1 MLQRDAFAGWGEEIM
16 AIEPSAMRGFE
27 PRKRPRRGERSKA
40 EVAGMSIEW
49 EDGAARMGGVALI
62 QIEGPLS
69 RCAGWYSMGYDEIL
83 EAHDEAFRSDAR
95 ALLQVHHSPGGYV
108 SGLDGTEREIAEM
121 ARKAGKPLHAISADM
136 MYSASFRL
144 ACPASKRWITRAGG
158 AGSIGTIMSR
168 SDYTEANKLAGIRE
182 ERIASGECK
191 TDGDPD
197 VPITKAEIE
206 RIRERMTF
214 HNTLFVNAAAR
225 ATGLSTADVLG
236 QQAALYLGENAVRAR
251 LADGV
256 STLAECVARLEAE
269 TQVQGRAMVAVP
281 SGPRGQQQTAGNKH
295 MEMGMLAL
303 ALGLAADAKDQDV
316 TARASALV
324 GVDTKLRELTG
335 KGDPAAALAVI
346 DGWRESAAKLGEAN
360 KELAKIRDRE
370 ESSAHAALVSQGE
383 ASAQIV
389 PGNREKVLRNY
400 PTAAQLAAYLE
411 TAPAALP
418 SAGKGDTA
426 AHAGGTAGQGDTGA
440 QGGKGAGVP
449 KLDGKAYADLSY
461 AARAAWSKS
470 DPDNWAAAKAD
481 YDRAKGG

>member
-27 PRKRPRRGERSKA
+27 PRRRAKRGERTKA
-40 EVAGMSIEW
+40 EVAGMAIEW

-69 RCAGWYSMGYDEIL
+69 RCAGWWSMGYDEIL
-83 EAHDEAFRSDAR
+83 EAHDEACRSDAR
-95 ALLQVHHSPGGYV
+95 AGLQVMHSPGGYL
-108 SGLDGTEREIAEM
+108 SGLNETAKEIEAM
-121 ARKAGKPLHAISADM
+121 WRKAGKPLHSLAADLSCSA
-136 MYSASFRL
+136 AEWLSF
-144 ACPASKRWITRAGG
+144 CGSKRWITEAGTK
-158 AGSIGTIMSR
+158 GSVGVIVTR
-168 SDYTEANKLAGIRE
+168 PDVTKANELAGITYHQ
-182 ERIASGECK
+182 IASGEYK

-197 VPITKAEIE
+197 VAVTAAELARTKE
-206 RIRERMTF
+206 RVMF
-214 HNTLFVNAAAR
+214 HAGLFFDAGAR
-225 ATGLSTADVLG
+225 ATGLSVDEIRA
-236 QQAALYLGENAVRAR
+236 QKAALYLGQNAVTAR

-269 TQVQGRAMVAVP
+269 TATQGRAMVAVP
-281 SGPRGQQQTAGNKH
+281 NGPRGQQQTAGNKH

-335 KGDPAAALAVI
+335 KDGPAALAVI
-346 DGWRESAAKLGEAN
+346 EGWREGSAKLAEAN
-360 KELAKIRDRE
+360 KELATIRDRE
-370 ESSAHAALVSQGE
+370 EAAAYKALVKIGE
-383 ASAQIV
+383 DSAQIT
-389 PGNREKVLRNY
+389 PANRAKVIEKF
-400 PTAAQLAAYLE
+400 PTAATLSAYLE

-418 SAGKGDTA
+418 GQATAAITA
-426 AHAGGTAGQGDTGA
+426 AHKGGSAGATEAKTDA
-440 QGGKGAGVP
+440 VP

-481 YDRAKGG
+481 YDRTKGG

>member
-27 PRKRPRRGERSKA
+27 PRKRPRRGESSKA
-40 EVAGMSIEW
+40 EVAGMAVEW

-108 SGLDGTEREIAEM
+108 SGLDAAEQELVEM

-158 AGSIGTIMSR
+158 VGSIGTIMSR

-225 ATGLSTADVLG
+225 ATGLSPTDVLG
-236 QQAALYLGENAVRAR
+236 QQAALYLGENAVQAR

-269 TQVQGRAMVAVP
+269 TQIQGRAMAAVP
-281 SGPRGQQQTAGNKH
+281 NGPRGQQQTAGNKH

-370 ESSAHAALVSQGE
+370 EISAHAALVSQGE

-426 AHAGGTAGQGDTGA
+426 AHAGGTAGQGDTGTV
-440 QGGKGAGVP
+440 KGVGVP

>member
-1 MLQRDAFAGWGEEIM
+1 M
-16 AIEPSAMRGFE
+16 A
-27 PRKRPRRGERSKA
+27 
-40 EVAGMSIEW
+40 IEW

-69 RCAGWYSMGYDEIL
+69 RCAGWWSMGYDEIL

-95 ALLQVHHSPGGYV
+95 AVLQVHHSPGGYI
-108 SGLDGTEREIAEM
+108 SGLDETERELSKM
-121 ARKAGKPLHAISADM
+121 AREYGKPLHALSADA
-136 MYSASFRL
+136 MYSASYRL

-158 AGSIGTIMSR
+158 AGSVGTIVTR
-168 SDYTEANKLAGIRE
+168 ADYSKANELAGIRIE
-182 ERIASGECK
+182 QIASGECK

-197 VPITKAEIE
+197 VPITKAEIA
-206 RIRERMTF
+206 RVRERVDF
-214 HNTLFVNAAAR
+214 HTALFVGAVSR

-236 QQAALYLGENAVRAR
+236 QQAAIYLGQNAVTAR

-269 TQVQGRAMVAVP
+269 TAIQGRSMVTVP
-281 SGPRGQQQTAGNKH
+281 NGPRGQQQTAGNKH

-335 KGDPAAALAVI
+335 KSDPTAALAVI
-346 DGWRESAAKLGEAN
+346 EGWREGSAKLAEAN
-360 KELAKIRDRE
+360 AQLKIITDRE
-370 ESSAHAALVSQGE
+370 EASAYKALVKIGE
-383 ASAQIV
+383 DSAQIT
-389 PGNREKVLRNY
+389 PANRAKVIEKF
-400 PTAAQLAAYLE
+400 PTAATLSAYLE

-418 SAGKGDTA
+418 GQATAGITA
-426 AHAGGTAGQGDTGA
+426 AHKGGAAGATEAKTDA
-440 QGGKGAGVP
+440 VP

-481 YDRAKGG
+481 YDRTKGG

>member
-1 MLQRDAFAGWGEEIM
+1 ME
-16 AIEPSAMRGFE
+16 
-27 PRKRPRRGERSKA
+27 
-40 EVAGMSIEW
+40 
-49 EDGAARMGGVALI
+49 
-62 QIEGPLS
+62 
-69 RCAGWYSMGYDEIL
+69 
-83 EAHDEAFRSDAR
+83 
-95 ALLQVHHSPGGYV
+95 
-108 SGLDGTEREIAEM
+108 
-121 ARKAGKPLHAISADM
+121 
-136 MYSASFRL
+136 
-144 ACPASKRWITRAGG
+144 
-158 AGSIGTIMSR
+158 
-168 SDYTEANKLAGIRE
+168 
-182 ERIASGECK
+182 
-191 TDGDPD
+191 
-197 VPITKAEIE
+197 
-206 RIRERMTF
+206 
-214 HNTLFVNAAAR
+214 
-225 ATGLSTADVLG
+225 TA
-236 QQAALYLGENAVRAR
+236 
-251 LADGV
+251 
-256 STLAECVARLEAE
+256 
-269 TQVQGRAMVAVP
+269 
-281 SGPRGQQQTAGNKH
+281 
-295 MEMGMLAL
+295 MLAV

-370 ESSAHAALVSQGE
+370 EISAHAALVSQGE

-426 AHAGGTAGQGDTGA
+426 AHAGGTAGQGDTGTV
-440 QGGKGAGVP
+440 KGVGVP

>member
-1 MLQRDAFAGWGEEIM
+1 
-16 AIEPSAMRGFE
+16 
-27 PRKRPRRGERSKA
+27 
-40 EVAGMSIEW
+40 
-49 EDGAARMGGVALI
+49 
-62 QIEGPLS
+62 
-69 RCAGWYSMGYDEIL
+69 
-83 EAHDEAFRSDAR
+83 
-95 ALLQVHHSPGGYV
+95 
-108 SGLDGTEREIAEM
+108 
-121 ARKAGKPLHAISADM
+121 
-136 MYSASFRL
+136 
-144 ACPASKRWITRAGG
+144 
-158 AGSIGTIMSR
+158 
-168 SDYTEANKLAGIRE
+168 
-182 ERIASGECK
+182 
-191 TDGDPD
+191 
-197 VPITKAEIE
+197 
-206 RIRERMTF
+206 
-214 HNTLFVNAAAR
+214 
-225 ATGLSTADVLG
+225 
-236 QQAALYLGENAVRAR
+236 
-251 LADGV
+251 
-256 STLAECVARLEAE
+256 
-269 TQVQGRAMVAVP
+269 
-281 SGPRGQQQTAGNKH
+281 

-440 QGGKGAGVP
+440 STAGDPRAPAHKGKTWDKLTPSEQASLYQADQGLYDTMRGAAMAQ
-449 KLDGKAYADLSY
+449 KDG
-461 AARAAWSKS
+461 AR
-470 DPDNWAAAKAD
+470 
-481 YDRAKGG
+481 

>member
-1 MLQRDAFAGWGEEIM
+1 MLRNEISAWGEEIM

-27 PRKRPRRGERSKA
+27 PRRRAKRGERTKA
-40 EVAGMSIEW
+40 EVSGMAIEW

-69 RCAGWYSMGYDEIL
+69 RCAGWWSMGYDEIL
-83 EAHDEAFRSDAR
+83 EAHEEAFLSDAR
-95 ALLQVHHSPGGYV
+95 ALLQVHHSPGGYI
-108 SGLDGTEREIAEM
+108 SGLDETERELAKM
-121 ARKAGKPLHAISADM
+121 AREYGKPLHALSADA
-136 MYSASFRL
+136 MYSASYRL

-158 AGSIGTIMSR
+158 AGSVGTIVTR
-168 SDYTEANKLAGIRE
+168 ADYSKANELAGIRIE
-182 ERIASGECK
+182 QIASGECK

-197 VPITKAEIE
+197 VPITKAEIA
-206 RIRERMTF
+206 RVRERVDF
-214 HNTLFVNAAAR
+214 HTALFVGAVSR

-236 QQAALYLGENAVRAR
+236 QQAAIYLGQNAVTAR

-269 TQVQGRAMVAVP
+269 TATQGRAMVAVP
-281 SGPRGQQQTAGNKH
+281 NGPRGQQQTAGNKH

-335 KGDPAAALAVI
+335 KDGPAALAVI
-346 DGWRESAAKLGEAN
+346 EGWRDGYAKLAEAN
-360 KELAKIRDRE
+360 KELATIRDRE
-370 ESSAHAALVSQGE
+370 EASAFAALVKQGE
-383 ASAQIV
+383 ESAQIT
-389 PGNREKVLRNY
+389 PGKKADVLKRF
-400 PTAAQLAAYLE
+400 PTSAALAAYLE
-411 TAPAALP
+411 VAPAALP

-426 AHAGGTAGQGDTGA
+426 AHAGGSAGAAEAKTDT
-440 QGGKGAGVP
+440 VP

-481 YDRAKGG
+481 YDRTKGG